1 MKKLLRKDLGLV
13 FCVHNVIF
21 YILALL
27 CIAMR
32 FGREGDVMF
41 MMVLLL
47 AGLTVPGLIAHEQS
61 QGRKPEQ
68 CSAETDRT
76 TYVKEKYVLLV
87 IMEAVGICAGA
98 LIWFI
103 CDRPAVLS
111 DICISAV
118 FTVPV
123 AVAAVSLMIPL
134 DLRFGSRNMLPL
146 KLIFVGILASFFAGA
161 FMNFWYWIDPYLG
174 SRIGY
179 YWSMIPE
186 WLLMLVFILGAAAAA
201 VISCAVSIKIVT
213 KRASLPMADI
223 TPGSLSRNIKLF
235 RLSNDMTQD
244 QLAEKMFVTRQTVSN
259 WENGKAQPDLDTLIK
274 LSDVFDTDV
283 DFLLNTG
290 KKKEPLPNRNIYVL
304 MSMALFILIHAALR
318 LKDLLSVGWWT
329 LFGGDIIYYSSAV
342 RLIVPF
348 LLNPLIMIPA
358 GAMTASILS
367 VFMDLRAGKRRSL
380 FGILSTVLPFPSL
393 MIAFRMLI
401 MYNNAPVIDD
411 YIKLPVRI
419 ILTVVLPFISGILLF
434 LVLNEKR
441 GRDLRCFKTTKDSQI
456 QSGRRPPIS

>member
-13 FCVHNVIF
+13 FCVYNVIF
-21 YILALL
+21 YILALT

-32 FGREGDVMF
+32 FGREGYVMF
-41 MMVLLL
+41 SMVLLL

-68 CSAETDRT
+68 CSAKTDLT
-76 TYVKEKYVLLV
+76 AYVKEKYILMV

-103 CDRPAVLS
+103 FDRPAAFS
-111 DICISAV
+111 DFYLNTV
-118 FTVPV
+118 FTVPIV
-123 AVAAVSLMIPL
+123 VAAVSLMIPF
-134 DLRFGSRNMLPL
+134 DLRYGSRNMLPL
-146 KLIFVGILASFFAGA
+146 KLIFIGILASFFAGA

-174 SRIGY
+174 SRVAY

-201 VISCAVSIKIVT
+201 VISCAVSIRILT
-213 KRASLPMADI
+213 KGASLPMADI
-223 TPGSLSRNIKLF
+223 NPGSLSRNIKLF

-244 QLAEKMFVTRQTVSN
+244 QLADKMFVTRQTVSN

-274 LSDVFDTDV
+274 LSEVFDTDV

-290 KKKEPLPNRNIYVL
+290 KKREPLPNRNVYVL
-304 MSMALFILIHAALR
+304 VSMALFILLHAALR
-318 LKDLLSVGWWT
+318 LKDLLSVGGWT

-348 LLNPLIMIPA
+348 LLNPPIMIPA
-358 GAMTASILS
+358 GAMTASVLS

-380 FGILSTVLPFPSL
+380 FGILSGVLPFPSL
-393 MIAFRMLI
+393 MIAVHMLI

-434 LVLNEKR
+434 LVLNKKR
-441 GRDLRCFKTTKDSQI
+441 GRDL
-456 QSGRRPPIS
+456 